1 MEVTDRGCITSL
13 LFAAVAALI
22 ALVTAWAITPYT
34 SKLAYRWGILDRP
47 DPTIGHKRHAITTPY
62 LGGVAIVAGTAAG
75 CVMLIPIRVSKL
87 DTPRQ
92 LVLGILLAG
101 ALGLIGLFDD
111 IRPSPRSFRL
121 LAQVAAA
128 AGAWI
133 LGFRVE
139 AAPWEELNAA
149 LSMLWLI
156 GITNAFNLLDN
167 MDGLSAGMAGVS
179 AFSFMALAGLGD
191 LWVLAVIAA
200 ALAGGAFGFLIHNK
214 HPAKVFM
221 GDAGSLFIGFSLAL
235 IGLELRF
242 DNLLQVTFLI
252 PIVVLGVPIL
262 DTAIV
267 VISRLRAGLSPFLG
281 ARDHISHRLVTI
293 GLTVRTAV
301 GLLYWAGLCLGWL
314 GLVIS
319 RSNIQVGWMLL
330 GFVGALGVFFGV
342 FLMRVDVYAENPIPA
357 DADPDELIESAVD
370 RVG

>member
-1 MEVTDRGCITSL
+1 MATGCL
-13 LFAAVAALI
+13 L
-22 ALVTAWAITPYT
+22 
-34 SKLAYRWGILDRP
+34 
-47 DPTIGHKRHAITTPY
+47 
-62 LGGVAIVAGTAAG
+62 
-75 CVMLIPIRVSKL
+75 LIPIRASKL

-101 ALGLIGLFDD
+101 GLGLIGLYDD
-111 IRPSPRSFRL
+111 IKPSPRSLRLAVQL
-121 LAQVAAA
+121 LA
-128 AGAWI
+128 AGFAWY

-139 AAPWEELNAA
+139 GTPWEA
-149 LSMLWLI
+149 LDVILSILWMM

-200 ALAGGAFGFLIHNK
+200 SLAGGAFGFLMHNR

-242 DNLLQVTFLI
+242 DNLLQVTFLV
-252 PIVVLGVPIL
+252 PVVVLGIPIL
-262 DTAIV
+262 DTTIV
-267 VISRLRAGLSPFLG
+267 MISRIRAGLSPFLG
-281 ARDHISHRLVTI
+281 ARDHVSHRLVAM
-293 GLTVRTAV
+293 GLPVKTAV

-319 RSNIQVGWMLL
+319 RSNVQVGWMLL
-330 GFVGALGVFFGV
+330 GFVGAIGAFFGI
-342 FLMRVDVYAENPIPA
+342 LLLRVPVYGITSVLV
-357 DADPDELIESAVD
+357 DSDPDLVKHQVEERSSFESSAE
-370 RVG
+370 